1 VIIVTGHIVA
11 KEGRLAE
18 ALAHSLEHVRRSRLE
33 HGCVSHT
40 VSQTTENPN
49 RLFFFEEWAD
59 QAAVA
64 AHFAVPASQAF
75 VRSLGELA
83 TEAPRLSMY
92 DASKLA
98 R

>member
-1 VIIVTGHIVA
+1 MIIITGSVVVR
-11 KEGRLAE
+11 EGELER

-33 HGCVSHT
+33 RGCVSHA
-40 VSQTTENPN
+40 VYQDSEHPD

-64 AHFAVPASQAF
+64 AHFAVPASRAF
-75 VRSLGELA
+75 VKALGDLA

-92 DASKLA
+92 EASQLA